1 MYYVLILFFQ
11 LLTPKNPFQNI
22 PERPPVYLLVH
33 KNDPQVLCPCCFT
46 LELRSFTQK
55 LLNILFNLASG
66 INSCNLTGNLLN
78 PYVIISC
85 LTFCFHLLFSFVL
98 SKQLELVN
106 AIWQAVEHCQ
116 LPQNLNFKWCLSGL
130 AGKYLRKSRHQKT
143 TDHVDSTDLELLQ
156 Q

>member
-1 MYYVLILFFQ
+1 
-11 LLTPKNPFQNI
+11 
-22 PERPPVYLLVH
+22 
-33 KNDPQVLCPCCFT
+33 
-46 LELRSFTQK
+46 
-55 LLNILFNLASG
+55 
-66 INSCNLTGNLLN
+66 
-78 PYVIISC
+78 
-85 LTFCFHLLFSFVL
+85 VL